1 MKSLGLVAMKPS
13 VYRNAKTKFLLQVRT
28 SSVFLKKTLQGGRHK
43 LFFKILY
50 LSLSIEI
57 SNWKTCWQPFVTK
70 SSIILL
76 ISAGFLAASLR
87 DLMTFF
93 FLEGGGSQSH
103 KCELITISENE
114 RCWPH
119 CFLIQGSK
127 SQTPGIQLFKNK
139 ELGVTKQERQNDVYV
154 GPKNQKEKGGEGG
167 CGRRLG
173 VGGRG

>member
-13 VYRNAKTKFLLQVRT
+13 VYRNAKTKFLLQVRI
-28 SSVFLKKTLQGGRHK
+28 SSVFLKKTLQWGRHK

-76 ISAGFLAASLR
+76 ISARFLAASLR

-93 FLEGGGSQSH
+93 FWKGEGLKAISVSWS
-103 KCELITISENE
+103 LISENE

-154 GPKNQKEKGGEGG
+154 GPKNQKEKGEGG